1 MDNARHAAASRQRR
15 EFARRGGEPV
25 DCGFSARRMRETTTM
40 RRLLRKVIPGT
51 REIRGHTFLQR
62 VFGRPLLDPDL
73 WHLSRNS
80 VAWAMSIGLFMA
92 WVPVPFQMVLA
103 AGVAILL
110 RCNLPVAVAMV
121 WVSNPV
127 TMAPLYLSA
136 HKLGEWMLD
145 RPPGD
150 FGIELS
156 LRWLFEELGK
166 VWEPL
171 LLGCFVLG
179 LASAV
184 LGQIVIRLVWRA
196 HIMVSWR
203 ERRIRRQRRNE
214 HAAPCGPAPATVN
227 LSGERDPKL

>member
-1 MDNARHAAASRQRR
+1 
-15 EFARRGGEPV
+15 
-25 DCGFSARRMRETTTM
+25 M

-51 REIRGHTFLQR
+51 HEFRGDTFLGR
-62 VFGRPLLDPDL
+62 VFGQPLLHPDL
-73 WHLSRNS
+73 WHLGRNS
-80 VAWAMSIGLFMA
+80 VARAVSIGMFMA

-103 AGVAILL
+103 AGAAILM
-110 RCNLPVAVAMV
+110 RCNLAVAVALV

-127 TMAPLYLSA
+127 TMAPLFYAA
-136 HKLGEWMLD
+136 HELGAWMLD

-150 FGIELS
+150 FRIELS

-184 LGQIVIRLVWRA
+184 LGQVLIRLVWRA
-196 HIMVSWR
+196 HTMVSWR
-203 ERRIRRQRRNE
+203 DRRIRRQRRGD
-214 HAAPCGPAPATVN
+214 HAATGVSPPATLRVP
-227 LSGERDPKL
+227 GDRERKL

>member
-1 MDNARHAAASRQRR
+1 
-15 EFARRGGEPV
+15 
-25 DCGFSARRMRETTTM
+25 M
-40 RRLLRKVIPGT
+40 RRLLRKVIPAT
-51 REIRGHTFLQR
+51 HEIRRHTILGR
-62 VFGRPLLDPDL
+62 VFGRPLLDPEL

-80 VAWAMSIGLFMA
+80 VAWATSIGLFMA

-103 AGVAILL
+103 AGAAIAA

-127 TMAPLYLSA
+127 TVAPLFYAA
-136 HKLGEWMLD
+136 HKLGAWMLD
-145 RPPGD
+145 QPPGD

-156 LRWLFEELGK
+156 LRWLFEELRM

-184 LGQIVIRLVWRA
+184 LGQVLIRIVWRA
-196 HIMVSWR
+196 HIIVSWR
-203 ERRIRRQRRNE
+203 ERRMRRLRRADPAVPGE
-214 HAAPCGPAPATVN
+214 SRPAAARVP
-227 LSGERDPKL
+227 GERGREA

>member
-1 MDNARHAAASRQRR
+1 
-15 EFARRGGEPV
+15 
-25 DCGFSARRMRETTTM
+25 M

-51 REIRGHTFLQR
+51 HEFRGDTFLGR
-62 VFGRPLLDPDL
+62 VFGRLLLEPDL

-80 VAWAMSIGLFMA
+80 VAGAVSVGLFMA

-103 AGVAILL
+103 AGAAILV
-110 RCNLPVAVAMV
+110 RCNLPVSVATV

-127 TMAPLYLSA
+127 TMAPLFFAA
-136 HKLGEWMLD
+136 HELGAWMLD

-150 FGIELS
+150 FRIELS

-184 LGQIVIRLVWRA
+184 LGQVLIRLVWRA
-196 HIMVSWR
+196 HTMVSWR
-203 ERRIRRQRRNE
+203 ERRIRRQRRGDDAVTGVSPP
-214 HAAPCGPAPATVN
+214 AAVRVP
-227 LSGERDPKL
+227 GERERKL

>member
-1 MDNARHAAASRQRR
+1 
-15 EFARRGGEPV
+15 
-25 DCGFSARRMRETTTM
+25 M
-40 RRLLRKVIPGT
+40 RRLLRKVIPGM
-51 REIRGHTFLQR
+51 REIRGHTFLRR
-62 VFGRPLLDPDL
+62 VFGRPLFDPDL
-73 WHLSRNS
+73 WHLGRNS
-80 VAWAMSIGLFMA
+80 VAWGTSIGLLMA

-103 AGVAILL
+103 AGAAILL

-127 TMAPLYLSA
+127 TMAPLYFWA
-136 HKLGEWMLD
+136 YKLGGWMLD

-150 FGIELS
+150 FRIELS

-184 LGQIVIRLVWRA
+184 LGQIAIRLVWRA

-203 ERRIRRQRRNE
+203 DRRLRRRRRND
-214 HAAPCGPAPATVN
+214 HAAPGVPPPATVSV
-227 LSGERDPKL
+227 SGERDPKP